1 MHEYGFRRATAV
13 EMHKIDL
20 DPSPLPVLRLIG
32 RGNKF
37 LGELTEIK
45 LILRDGTPNRPPL
58 EDRKGDRY
66 LPIMD
71 PQLVIGRNDWEHYL

>member
-1 MHEYGFRRATAV
+1 
-13 EMHKIDL
+13 MHKIDL

-45 LILRDGTPNRPPL
+45 VILRDGTPNCPPL
-58 EDRKGDRY
+58 GDRKGDRY
-66 LPIMD
+66 LPIVD
-71 PQLVIGRNDWEHYL
+71 PQLVIGRNDWEHSTSENPMYSG